1 MIFKSL
7 FEPEFNSNSNSKFRS
22 RIFFYFLFFLILFFL
37 TSSCATVNF
46 GPLSRGQPHSQ
57 AQSRYVDHCVS
68 TILPEPFDSNYNTLT
83 HEAFSNK
90 NSYSPWV
97 NTFFWFPSGD
107 KTSYE
112 FFLTY
117 FLEKYDGLSESV
129 AFGRNWG
136 YFTDENGP
144 KWGTTSKWILT
155 IFKHKNEKSGKSR
168 WKKWFI
174 SLVSMFPSWV
184 MVLKLSKKSA
194 FFAILCWPQQEI

>member
-117 FLEKYDGLSESV
+117 LSVS
-129 AFGRNWG
+129 FGRNWG
-136 YFTDENGP
+136 YFTDENGQSGGP
-144 KWGTTSKWILT
+144 HQNEFWLFSNTKTK
-155 IFKHKNEKSGKSR
+155 KVEKVDEKNG
-168 WKKWFI
+168 FI